1 MSLQQ
6 TSNNN
11 LDLYNNNSS
20 NSFQLDNSE
29 FLLNKLKG
37 NKYLQEIKL
46 KKAIKNKYSY
56 YGKTND
62 LEDIDNNK
70 ENENNKNNNNA
81 ISFNISDNKNNLK
94 EKLNK
99 GKEKEKDKN
108 DKNLF

>member
-1 MSLQQ
+1 MSSLIQNSNMSLQH

-11 LDLYNNNSS
+11 LDIYNNNSS

-37 NKYLQEIKL
+37 NKLLQETKL

-81 ISFNISDNKNNLK
+81 IISI
-94 EKLNK
+94 
-99 GKEKEKDKN
+99 
-108 DKNLF
+108 